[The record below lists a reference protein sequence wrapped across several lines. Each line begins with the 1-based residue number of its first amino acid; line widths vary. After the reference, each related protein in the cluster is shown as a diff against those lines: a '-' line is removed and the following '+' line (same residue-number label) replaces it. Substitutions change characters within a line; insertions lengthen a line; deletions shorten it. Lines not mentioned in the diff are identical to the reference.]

1 MELIVIAVIAAA
13 VAFVVRTIVLSAF
26 PEIDLTDSA
35 ELNRLNERD
44 KRRGKLEALA
54 EKAGGV
60 LPASKED
67 PTIKQRLERAGL
79 KMTPDTYHGLT
90 VISGLGF
97 AAIGMLLALSIS
109 PRFGIVPA
117 FFVMILC
124 ITGGMALPSYLVSK
138 AEKKRIKEIEAGLPQ
153 TLELLSITV
162 RAGFPLERAVRLV
175 GERGIGPMAEE
186 FRTVDREVNMLSV
199 PLERSME
206 RMSQRCGSQG
216 VRNFVLAVNQSH
228 RQGTSITRVL
238 DSQAQIARSKFYA
251 NLMVKVNKLPN
262 KMIPVIFLCFMPIL
276 IVMPLVPAVA
286 KQIPMFV
293 ATFPQFAKL
302 IGM

>member
-1 MELIVIAVIAAA
+1 MELVVIAVVA
-13 VAFVVRTIVLSAF
+13 VAIAFVIRTVVLSAF
-26 PEIDLTDSA
+26 PEVDLADTA
-35 ELNRLNERD
+35 EVAKLEERD
-44 KRRGKLEALA
+44 RRRSKLEALA

-60 LPASKED
+60 LPVTKED
-67 PTIKQRLERAGL
+67 PTVKQRLERAGL

-90 VISGLGF
+90 VISGLSF
-97 AAIGMLLALSIS
+97 TAIGLLVALTVS
-109 PRFGIVPA
+109 PKFGIVPA
-117 FFVMILC
+117 FIALLLFV
-124 ITGGMALPSYLVSK
+124 TFGMALPSRMVTQ
-138 AEKKRIKEIEAGLPQ
+138 AEKKRIKEIEANLPQ

-216 VRNFVLAVNQSH
+216 VRNFVLAINQSH

-238 DSQAQIARSKFYA
+238 DSQAQIARSKYFA
-251 NLMVKVNKLPN
+251 NLLVKVNKLPN

-286 KQIPMFV
+286 KQIPMFIS
-293 ATFPQFAKL
+293 TFPQFAAL
-302 IGM
+302 LGM

>member
-1 MELIVIAVIAAA
+1 MELIIIAVIAVA
-13 VAFVVRTIVLSAF
+13 VAFVIRTIVLSAF
-26 PEIDLTDSA
+26 PEVDLTEA
-35 ELNRLNERD
+35 ANEV
-44 KRRGKLEALA
+44 KLANEARRRSKLEGLA
-54 EKAGGV
+54 EKAGGA
-60 LPASKED
+60 LPAAKVD
-67 PTIKQRLERAGL
+67 PTVKQRLERAGL
-79 KMTPDTYHGLT
+79 KMTADTYRGLT
-90 VISGLGF
+90 IISGLSF
-97 AAIGMLLALSIS
+97 TAIGMVFALAIS
-109 PRFGIVPA
+109 PKFGMVPA
-117 FFVMILC
+117 FVVMILC
-124 ITGGMALPSYLVSK
+124 ITGGMALPSYLVSS
-138 AEKKRIKEIEAGLPQ
+138 AEKKRKKEIEASLPQ

-186 FRTVDREVNMLSV
+186 FRIVDREVNMLSV

-206 RMSQRCGSQG
+206 RMSERCGVQG

-251 NLMVKVNKLPN
+251 NLLVKVNKLPN

-276 IVMPLVPAVA
+276 IVMPLVPAIA

-293 ATFPQFAKL
+293 STFPQFASL

>member
-1 MELIVIAVIAAA
+1 MELIIIAVIALAF
-13 VAFVVRTIVLSAF
+13 AFVLRTVVLSAF
-26 PEIDLTDSA
+26 PEVDLTDTA
-35 ELNRLNERD
+35 DEL
-44 KRRGKLEALA
+44 KLENASRRRNKLEGWA
-54 EKAGGV
+54 EKAGTI
-60 LPASKED
+60 LPAGKED
-67 PTIKQRLERAGL
+67 PTVKQRLERAGL

-90 VISGLGF
+90 VISSLGLT
-97 AAIGMLLALSIS
+97 AIGMMFALVIS
-109 PRFGIVPA
+109 PKFGMFPA
-117 FFVMILC
+117 FIVMLLC
-124 ITGGMALPSYLVSK
+124 ITGGMALPSYMVTC
-138 AEKKRIKEIEAGLPQ
+138 AEKKRQKAIEASLPQ

-186 FRTVDREVNMLSV
+186 FRIVDREVNMLSV

-206 RMSQRCGSQG
+206 RMSERCGVQG

-251 NLMVKVNKLPN
+251 NLLVKVNKLPN

-276 IVMPLVPAVA
+276 IVMPLVPAIA

-293 ATFPQFAKL
+293 ATFPQFAQL